1 MTNVKITNL
10 WHGNRCNHLLVIAD
24 TARFGKGEIMY
35 EGTLAG
41 CVAYIHR
48 RGIRNYKA
56 SF

>member
-10 WHGNRCNHLLVIAD
+10 WHGNRQRHLLVIAD
-24 TARFGKGEIMY
+24 HPRFGASEILY

-41 CVAYIHR
+41 CLEYIHR
-48 RGIRNYKA
+48 HGIRSYKA